1 MRSLWK
7 PWYVYRPVQV
17 VRRLTRSLRGTP
29 GGLVQVPLPWGV
41 TITVNPQE
49 TLGQA
54 LWTAGIYDLAVSE
67 LLDRLTPPG
76 GTAVDAGANIGYMT
90 SILAVRTG
98 PTGRVLSFEPHP
110 GLAEQLR
117 QNAAEFARN
126 NSVAPIEIHQVALSD
141 TVGTANLVCPDGFS
155 SNEGLG
161 FLSAT
166 SEGTSVPTV
175 RLDDIVGDR
184 VVSVMKLD
192 VEGHEPA
199 VLRGATQLLVER
211 RLRHIVF
218 EEHQGAQSETCQV
231 LRSADYTLF
240 QIGWTM
246 RGLILADLA
255 APKVCKPYEAPS
267 YLATLAPEEA
277 IAASRPTGWQVLR
290 SRR

>member
-7 PWYVYRPVQV
+7 PWYVYRPAQV
-17 VRRLTRSLRGTP
+17 IRRLTRSLRATP
-29 GGLVQVPLPWGV
+29 VGLVRVPLPWGP
-41 TITVNPQE
+41 TITVNPRE
-49 TLGQA
+49 TIGQA
-54 LWTAGIYDLAVSE
+54 LWTVGVYDLAVSE
-67 LLDRLTPPG
+67 LLARLTPQG

-90 SILAVRTG
+90 SLLAVRAG

-110 GLAEQLR
+110 SLAEQLR
-117 QNAAEFARN
+117 QNAGEFARN

-175 RLDDIVGDR
+175 RLDDVVGDR

-199 VLRGATQLLVER
+199 VLRGATRLLAER

-218 EEHQGAQSETCQV
+218 EEHQGAQSETCQ
-231 LRSADYTLF
+231 LLHAAGYTLM
-240 QIGWTM
+240 QVGWTM

-255 APKVCKPYEAPS
+255 APEVCKPYEAPS
-267 YLATLAPEEA
+267 YLATLAPKEA
-277 IAASRPTGWQVLR
+277 IAVCRPNGWHVFG